1 MKKSYMVVFS
11 HSKAWLFIWMGLQN
25 MEENR
30 TISIS
35 QYYGSLP
42 NMKSKF
48 DRFARK
54 DFFQGQTREEWEKWA
69 QDSRKTLADLLG
81 LDKMDHV
88 PLMSRL
94 VETVTAEPGIKR
106 EKVLIQTEENVWV
119 PMYILIPE
127 NIDRPKVFITP
138 PGHQGAGKFSVAG
151 VREIPAVADAIL
163 KYNYDY
169 GMQLARLGFVA
180 VCPDCR
186 GFGERRDEALQ
197 HDDEKSFLTSSCFH
211 LAHMAEPLG
220 ETVIGMCVW
229 DLMKIMDYVLSRT
242 EWDTSQ
248 VSCLGFS
255 GGGMQTLYFSA
266 LDERVH
272 NVFISGYLYGFKDSL
287 LILNGNCSCNYVPH
301 LWEHF
306 DMGDI
311 ASLIAPRNLMVQSCR
326 ADHLNGPRGLDNVYE
341 QIDIIKAAY
350 RLYDAEDR
358 IIHDIE
364 EGEHCWHDTHLKEY
378 IDTFGI
384 K

>member
-1 MKKSYMVVFS
+1 
-11 HSKAWLFIWMGLQN
+11 
-25 MEENR
+25 
-30 TISIS
+30 
-35 QYYGSLP
+35 
-42 NMKSKF
+42 MKSKF

-54 DFFQGQTREEWEKWA
+54 DFFKGKTREEWEKWA
-69 QDSRKTLADLLG
+69 LASRKTLADLLG

-88 PLMSRL
+88 PLMPRL
-94 VETVTAEPGIKR
+94 VETVIAEPGIKR
-106 EKVLIQTEENVWV
+106 EKVLIQTEEDVWV

-127 NIDRPKVFITP
+127 NIDRPKVFIAP

-311 ASLIAPRNLMVQSCR
+311 ASLIAPRNLMVQSCK
-326 ADHLNGPRGLDNVYE
+326 ADHLNGHRGLDNVYE
-341 QIDIIKAAY
+341 QMDIIRAAY

-364 EGEHCWHDTHLKEY
+364 EGGHCWHDTHLKEY
-378 IDTFGI
+378 IDTFRI
-384 K
+384 R

>member
-1 MKKSYMVVFS
+1 
-11 HSKAWLFIWMGLQN
+11 

-30 TISIS
+30 TITIS

-54 DFFQGQTREEWEKWA
+54 DFFKGQTREEWEKWA
-69 QDSRKTLADLLG
+69 LASRKTLADLLG

-88 PLMSRL
+88 PLMPRL
-94 VETVTAEPGIKR
+94 VETVIAEPGIKK
-106 EKVLIQTEENVWV
+106 EKVLIQTEEDVWV

-326 ADHLNGPRGLDNVYE
+326 ADHLNGHRGLDNVYE
-341 QIDIIKAAY
+341 QMDIIRAAY

-364 EGEHCWHDTHLKEY
+364 EGGHCWHDTHLKEY
-378 IDTFGI
+378 IDTFRI
-384 K
+384 R

>member
-1 MKKSYMVVFS
+1 
-11 HSKAWLFIWMGLQN
+11 

-30 TISIS
+30 TITIG

-54 DFFQGQTREEWEKWA
+54 DFFKGKTREEWEKWA
-69 QDSRKTLADLLG
+69 LASRKTLADLLG

-88 PLMSRL
+88 PLIPRL
-94 VETVTAEPGIKR
+94 VETVIAEPGIKR
-106 EKVLIQTEENVWV
+106 EKVLIQTEEDVWV

-127 NIDRPKVFITP
+127 NIDRPKVFIAP

-326 ADHLNGPRGLDNVYE
+326 ADHLNGHRGLDNVYE
-341 QIDIIKAAY
+341 QMDIIRAAY

-364 EGEHCWHDTHLKEY
+364 EGGHCWHDTHLKEY
-378 IDTFGI
+378 IDTFRI
-384 K
+384 R